1 MRHGG
6 IVEMIE
12 KLGILVMKMRRLA
25 FSRFCCPVTQPQAT
39 ICQGARDYQ
48 LPLQTL

>member
-12 KLGILVMKMRRLA
+12 KLGILVMKITAAGVLE
-25 FSRFCCPVTQPQAT
+25 VL
-39 ICQGARDYQ
+39 
-48 LPLQTL
+48 LPCHSAPSHNMPGST